1 MDNLKN
7 KYNVIAL
14 DFSMSK
20 PPEIKEEK
28 NKDYVCF
35 GTEKQ
40 YRNNYPQYLLDLYN
54 RSSKHRALVD
64 GKVEFLTGRGWKVEQ
79 NANVTNQAIAQAKA
93 FIAAPNPDETLNR
106 LNYLTNFDDVLYGGY
121 YLEIIWSNDRESIAE
136 VNYMDF
142 RYLRTNEDKTF
153 FYYTQDW
160 TQRKPENNEDWEVI
174 PAFDVNNRGGKQ
186 ILAVDCSNSKE
197 VYPLPSY
204 LPAVPLIE
212 ADYELA
218 NFDLNNI
225 KNQFVPSFMISF
237 NNGIPT
243 DEEAELLERQIA
255 DKFAGTDNGGKFI
268 LNFSDSKDRSAEIT
282 PITPS
287 NLDKQYQ
294 ILEERIDSAL
304 TIGHRVINPILF
316 GWASEGTGFS
326 NNADEMR
333 VAHSSFQ
340 HRYVTPKQESKEDLF
355 NSILLVNGVPG
366 ILEIKPLEPVKA
378 QIDNATMVAN
388 LTQEEIREMIGMDE
402 LEGATTNPVA
412 DAIGLISPLVAT
424 KVLDNMTIGE
434 IRALVGLPE
443 VSEVT
448 RTTTTTTTDFNED
461 KDVEAAIL
469 DHFSNCGY
477 NEDDFEIL
485 SFKELE
491 CTNIEEFLIEDDK
504 AKAELHKFAAIP
516 GLSTTDLAV
525 LQQLQNNADASTT
538 DIARALKITEDE
550 VAQSLAK
557 LESTGAIATS
567 ETDGLIRR
575 EVTPDGVDTIEVED
589 IEPTLMVV
597 YRYALRSDAP
607 PLKTR
612 SRDFCIRLMAQ
623 RKLYERDEINTL
635 NNGMGLDVFQYRGGW
650 YNNPRTG
657 RKTKWC
663 RHIWQQTIV
672 RRKQQ

>member
-64 GKVEFLTGRGWKVEQ
+64 GKVEFLTGRGWKVDKT
-79 NANVTNQAIAQAKA
+79 ANVTNQAIAQAKA

-121 YLEIIWSNDRESIAE
+121 YLEIIWSKDSESIAE

-142 RYLRTNEDKTF
+142 RYLRTNEDKSY

-174 PAFDVNNRGGKQ
+174 PAFDVNSRGGKQ

-255 DKFAGTDNGGKFI
+255 EKFANTDAAGKFI
-268 LNFSDSKDRSAEIT
+268 LNFSDNKDRSAEIT

-333 VAHSSFQ
+333 VAHDSFQ

-355 NSILLVNGVPG
+355 NSILVVNGVPG
-366 ILEIKPLEPVKA
+366 ILEIKPLEPVMA
-378 QIDNATMVAN
+378 QISLQEVLPH
-388 LTQEEIREMIGMDE
+388 LTQNEIREMAGFE
-402 LEGATTNPVA
+402 PLGSE
-412 DAIGLISPLVAT
+412 DAQFKT
-424 KVLDNMTIGE
+424 QN
-434 IRALVGLPE
+434 
-443 VSEVT
+443 
-448 RTTTTTTTDFNED
+448 D

-469 DHFSNCGY
+469 EHFSNCGY

-525 LQQLQNNADASTT
+525 LQQLQNNPDASTT

-557 LESTGAIATS
+557 LESTGAIAIS
-567 ETDGLIRR
+567 ERDGLVRR
-575 EVTPDGVDTIEVED
+575 EVTRDGIDTIVEED

-635 NNGMGLDVFQYRGGW
+635 NNGMGLDVFQYRGGY

-657 RKTKWC
+657 RTTPWC

>member
-35 GTEKQ
+35 GTERQ

-64 GKVEFLTGRGWKVEQ
+64 GKVEFLTGRGWKVDSK
-79 NANVTNQAIAQAKA
+79 ANVTNQAIAQAKA
-93 FIAAPNPDETLNR
+93 FMSAPNPDETLNR

-121 YLEIIWSNDRESIAE
+121 YLEIIWSNDKKSIAE

-142 RYLRTNEDKTF
+142 RYIRTNEDKSY
-153 FYYTQDW
+153 FYFTTDW
-160 TQRKPENNEDWEVI
+160 TQRRPDNNEDWEVI

-225 KNQFVPSFMISF
+225 KNQFQPAFFISM

-243 DEEAELLERQIA
+243 DEECEQLERQIIE
-255 DKFAGTDNGGKFI
+255 KFSGSDNPGKFI

-294 ILEERIDSAL
+294 VLEERIDNSLLVA
-304 TIGHRVINPILF
+304 HRVINPILF
-316 GWASEGTGFS
+316 GWKQGNNGFS

-333 VAHSSFQ
+333 VAMDSYQ
-340 HRYVTPKQESKEDLF
+340 HRYATPKQEDKEDLF
-355 NSILLVNGVPG
+355 NSILMVNGVPG
-366 ILEIKPLEPVKA
+366 ILKIKPLEPVMEKLTLTE
-378 QIDNATMVAN
+378 ILPH
-388 LTQEEIREMIGMDE
+388 LTQDEIREIGGFE
-402 LEGATTNPVA
+402 PLGSE
-412 DAIGLISPLVAT
+412 DAQFKT
-424 KVLDNMTIGE
+424 QN
-434 IRALVGLPE
+434 
-443 VSEVT
+443 
-448 RTTTTTTTDFNED
+448 D
-461 KDVEAAIL
+461 KDAESKIL
-469 DHFSNCGY
+469 THFQSCGLD
-477 NEDDFEIL
+477 EDDFEIL
-485 SFKELE
+485 SVKELQ
-491 CTNIEEFLIEDDK
+491 CTSIEEFLLEDEK
-504 AKAELHKFAAIP
+504 AQSELHKFAVIP
-516 GLSTTDLAV
+516 DLTPTDLEV
-525 LQQLQNNADASTT
+525 IQQLQNNPNASIQ
-538 DIARALKITEDE
+538 DLARALDISEDE
-550 VAQSLAK
+550 VARTLSK
-557 LESTGAIATS
+557 LERVGAIQVQ
-567 ETDGLIRR
+567 ERNGIIER
-575 EVTPDGVDTIEVED
+575 EVTRDGVDTIVEEEVV
-589 IEPTLMVV
+589 PQLMVM
-597 YRYALRSDAP
+597 YKYSLRANLP
-607 PLKTR
+607 PLKTK
-612 SRDFCIRLMAQ
+612 SRRFCIDLMAQ
-623 RKLYERDEINTL
+623 RKLYSRNEINGL
-635 NNGMGLDVFQYRGGW
+635 SNGMGLDVFRYRGG
-650 YNNPRTG
+650 YYRNPRTE
-657 RKTKWC
+657 RTTPWC

-672 RRKQQ
+672 RRKQR